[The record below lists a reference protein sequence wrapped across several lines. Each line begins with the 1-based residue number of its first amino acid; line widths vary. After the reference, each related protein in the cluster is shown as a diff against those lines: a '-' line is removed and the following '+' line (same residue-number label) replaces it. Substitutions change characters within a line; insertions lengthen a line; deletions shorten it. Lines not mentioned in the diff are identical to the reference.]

1 MPLGID
7 ACANEEARFDFLF
20 RLQEA
25 DVVDLRLVVERE
37 RPAFPAVIDGDV
49 ASVDG
54 FDNTVKSLTLLFLGG
69 YFARCKG
76 QADNNKV

>member
-1 MPLGID
+1 LSTGID

-37 RPAFPAVIDGDV
+37 RPAFPAV
-49 ASVDG
+49 
-54 FDNTVKSLTLLFLGG
+54 TLM
-69 YFARCKG
+69 A
-76 QADNNKV
+76 V

>member
-25 DVVDLRLVVERE
+25 DVVDLGLVVKRE
-37 RPAFPAVIDGDV
+37 SPALPAVIDSDGV
-49 ASVDG
+49 SVDG
-54 FDNTVKSLTLLFLGG
+54 FDNTVKYLPLF
-69 YFARCKG
+69 CI
-76 QADNNKV
+76 